1 MKYQLK
7 TAILTAT
14 LAVFSILTL
23 GTTVQALPP
32 VDTTVE
38 NINSSALPDTDLSEE
53 SDTGTQFIC
62 VPQGDGN
69 VATVGQRPGGEPIP
83 IIVWT
88 AAASA
93 KYFGEKFTPQGRCQI
108 VTQRLTDAIVESG
121 GSLKDVVLMNG
132 KVGNYTVI
140 CVVSINDTGCDGSN
154 TLFTLNPKNAQ
165 KADDVLAQIVQIS
178 REGSSAGVIR
188 ETRGR
193 VQVRLKDLL
202 SRKANRSLVPTRKKP
217 ATQTNSGG
225 L

>member
-1 MKYQLK
+1 MKNQLK

-14 LAVFSILTL
+14 LAVSSILAL
-23 GTTVQALPP
+23 GTTVQALPA

-38 NINSSALPDTDLSEE
+38 NSNSSTMPDTDLSEE
-53 SDTGTQFIC
+53 TDTGTQFIC

-88 AAASA
+88 AASA
-93 KYFGEKFTPQGRCQI
+93 KYFGEKFTPQGRCKI
-108 VTQRLTDAIVESG
+108 VTERLTDAIVESG

-132 KVGNYTVI
+132 KVGNKTVI

-154 TLFTLNPKNAQ
+154 TLFTLNPKNAE
-165 KADDVLAQIVQIS
+165 KADEVLAQIVQIS

-202 SRKANRSLVPTRKKP
+202 SRKANRLLGQTRKKP
-217 ATQTNSGG
+217 ATQNNSGG

>member
-1 MKYQLK
+1 MKHQLK

-14 LAVFSILTL
+14 LAISSLLPL
-23 GTTVQALPP
+23 GTKVQALPL

-38 NINSSALPDTDLSEE
+38 NSDSSTMADTDLSEE
-53 SDTGTQFIC
+53 ADTGTKFIC

-83 IIVWT
+83 VIVWT
-88 AAASA
+88 EASA

-132 KVGNYTVI
+132 KVGNKTVI

-154 TLFTLNPKNAQ
+154 TLFTLNPKNAE

-202 SRKANRSLVPTRKKP
+202 SRKANRPLRQTRKKP
-217 ATQTNSGG
+217 AIQTNSGG

>member
-1 MKYQLK
+1 MKNQLK

-14 LAVFSILTL
+14 LAVSSILAL
-23 GTTVQALPP
+23 GTTVQALPA

-38 NINSSALPDTDLSEE
+38 NSNSSTMPDTDLSEE
-53 SDTGTQFIC
+53 TDTGTQFIC

-88 AAASA
+88 AASA
-93 KYFGEKFTPQGRCQI
+93 KYFGEKFTPQGRCKI
-108 VTQRLTDAIVESG
+108 VTERLTDAIVESG

-132 KVGNYTVI
+132 KVGNKTVI
-140 CVVSINDTGCDGSN
+140 CVVSIKDTGCDGSN
-154 TLFTLNPKNAQ
+154 TLFTLNPKNAE
-165 KADDVLAQIVQIS
+165 KADEVLAQIVQIS

-202 SRKANRSLVPTRKKP
+202 SRKANRLLGQTRKKP
-217 ATQTNSGG
+217 ATQNNSGG